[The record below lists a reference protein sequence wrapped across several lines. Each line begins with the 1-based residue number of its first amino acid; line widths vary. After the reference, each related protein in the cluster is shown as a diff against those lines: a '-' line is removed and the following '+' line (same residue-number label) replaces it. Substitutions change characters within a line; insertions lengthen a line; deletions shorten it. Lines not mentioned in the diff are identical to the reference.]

1 MKLFIFVIF
10 LNFHKILEITLLPND
25 IIFPEACKGLRT
37 KNNVKLVTDLGT
49 EPVNDRECGK
59 KAVRQKRFAWSS
71 KKGNERWDQ
80 YHPAGTRNY

>member
-1 MKLFIFVIF
+1 MISYFRRLVK
-10 LNFHKILEITLLPND
+10 D
-25 IIFPEACKGLRT
+25 CGQ

-71 KKGNERWDQ
+71 KKRQ
-80 YHPAGTRNY
+80 

>member
-37 KNNVKLVTDLGT
+37 KKQ
-49 EPVNDRECGK
+49 C
-59 KAVRQKRFAWSS
+59 
-71 KKGNERWDQ
+71 
-80 YHPAGTRNY
+80 